1 MIALYSTGE
10 DRVQV
15 VEESRRWEESGLV
28 SPAQAA
34 AVRERCRP
42 ELVRVNL
49 FIRFL
54 LAIFTTLGV
63 VALVTLPAVILDVEE
78 FGIAL
83 LLLLFAPLCTWVAD
97 RQLIHGRRLYRCGA
111 EEVLLFLAVGFL
123 ALAAGIPA
131 HEWGRGAERLG
142 WLAAHGI
149 LLAGATVLVVRY
161 GYALAALGAVAALAG
176 LPFHLVDALQ
186 WHQQG
191 WARVALFLLLGAAG
205 IWAHQ
210 KLMRRD
216 VLPRGY
222 VWCLETVRLAALAG
236 IYLDVNLFAHRLLWR
251 DWLGWT
257 PAGAVAWSDPWLDL
271 GCAVLTTLLPATA
284 LALGIVRRD
293 RALIWYAV
301 FAGTASIL
309 TLKYFLQLGYL
320 AEEVTA
326 AGLALTGL
334 AFGLLCW
341 LRSGA
346 DRRRGG
352 FTGESLLEPRLYG
365 LDAEALAAMQ
375 PLAPTPTTP
384 AADGFRPG
392 GGGFGG
398 GGASG
403 GY

>member
-15 VEESRRWEESGLV
+15 VEESWRWEEAGLV
-28 SPAQAA
+28 SPEQAA
-34 AVRERCRP
+34 AVRERYRP

-49 FIRFL
+49 FIRLL
-54 LAIFTTLGV
+54 LAIFTTVGV
-63 VALVTLPAVILDVEE
+63 VALVALPAVILDFEV
-78 FGIAL
+78 FGIAV
-83 LLLLFAPLCTWVAD
+83 LLLLFAPLCAWVAD

-111 EEVLLFLAVGFL
+111 EEVLLLLAVGFL
-123 ALAAGIPA
+123 ALAVGISA
-131 HEWGRGAERLG
+131 HEWGRSAERLG

-149 LLAGATVLVVRY
+149 ALAGATVLAVRY

-186 WHQQG
+186 WHQPG
-191 WARVALFLLLGAAG
+191 WARVALFLLLGTAG

-210 KLMRRD
+210 GLVRREA
-216 VLPRGY
+216 LPRGY
-222 VWCLETVRLAALAG
+222 LWCLETVRLAALAG

-257 PAGAVAWSDPWLDL
+257 PAAVSWSDPWFDL
-271 GCAVLTTLLPATA
+271 CCAVLTILLPATA
-284 LALGIVRRD
+284 LALGLVRRD
-293 RALIWYAV
+293 RALLWYAV
-301 FAGTASIL
+301 IAGTASIL
-309 TLKYFLQLGYL
+309 TLKYFLHLGYL

-334 AFGLLCW
+334 AFGILRW
-341 LRSGA
+341 LRTGA
-346 DRRRGG
+346 DRRRGA
-352 FTGESLLEPRLYG
+352 FTGDSLLEPHLYG

-375 PLAPTPTTP
+375 PLAPTPETP